1 MRFVCMPTE
10 RVEQSPEPAADVQA
24 LLETF
29 REQDIPKL
37 NLLTVEQARAFHESV
52 FVPATDPEPVGAVEN
67 RDVRGPTRDIPVR
80 IYKPEGSGPFPVL
93 VFFHGGGWVLGNLD
107 THDSMTRA
115 LSARS
120 DCMVVATDYRRAPE
134 YRFPAAI
141 EDAYTVTRWVANNAA
156 EIGAN
161 GERLAVGGGSAGG
174 NLAAAVAQMARDKS
188 IATPSIDYQLLMYPA
203 LDHTFETISYQQN
216 ATGYYLTEDQMAWF
230 WNHYL
235 PAGVG
240 GRNSY
245 ASPLKARDFTG
256 LPPAFVMTC
265 GYDPL
270 RDEGAAYAERLEEA
284 GIAVEHVNYEG
295 MIHDFVNMRKL
306 KDPYPDIA
314 RADDALDQAGA
325 ALYNALKE

>member
-1 MRFVCMPTE
+1 
-10 RVEQSPEPAADVQA
+10 
-24 LLETF
+24 
-29 REQDIPKL
+29 
-37 NLLTVEQARAFHESV
+37 
-52 FVPATDPEPVGAVEN
+52 
-67 RDVRGPTRDIPVR
+67 
-80 IYKPEGSGPFPVL
+80 

-107 THDSMTRA
+107 THDSMARA

-141 EDAYTVTRWVANNAA
+141 EDAYTVTRWVANNAEA
-156 EIGAN
+156 IGADS
-161 GERLAVGGGSAGG
+161 ERLAVGGGSAGG
-174 NLAAAVAQMARDKS
+174 NLAAAVTQMARDKS

-270 RDEGAAYAERLEEA
+270 RDEGAAYAERLEDA
-284 GIAVEHVNYEG
+284 GVAVEHVNYDG

-314 RADDALDQAGA
+314 RADDALDEAGA
-325 ALYNALKE
+325 ALHNALKG

>member
-1 MRFVCMPTE
+1 MTE
-10 RVEQSPEPAADVQA
+10 SVEQSPEPAADVQA
-24 LLETF
+24 LLDTF

-37 NLLTVEQARAFHESV
+37 NMLTVEQARAFHESI
-52 FVPATDPEPVGAVEN
+52 FTPAVEPEPVGAVEN
-67 RDVRGPTRDIPVR
+67 RNVRGPTRDIPIR
-80 IYKPEGSGPFPVL
+80 IYKPEGTGPFPVL

-107 THDSMTRA
+107 THDSMARA

-141 EDAYTVTRWVANNAA
+141 EDAYTVTRWVANNAEA
-156 EIGAN
+156 IGADS
-161 GERLAVGGGSAGG
+161 ERLAVGGGSAGG
-174 NLAAAVAQMARDKS
+174 NLAAAVAQMARDKT
-188 IATPSIDYQLLMYPA
+188 IATPSIDYQLLLYPA

-235 PAGVG
+235 PAGIG
-240 GRNSY
+240 GRNAY
-245 ASPLKARDFTG
+245 ASPLKAHDFAG
-256 LPPAFVMTC
+256 LPSAFVMTC

-270 RDEGAAYAERLEEA
+270 RDEGATYAKRLEDA
-284 GIAVEHVNYEG
+284 GVAVEHVNYDG

-306 KDPYPDIA
+306 KDPYPNIA
-314 RADDALDQAGA
+314 RADDALDQVGA
-325 ALYNALKE
+325 ALHDTLN

>member
-1 MRFVCMPTE
+1 MTE
-10 RVEQSPEPAADVQA
+10 SVEQSPEPAEDVQA
-24 LLETF
+24 LLDTF

-37 NLLTVEQARAFHESV
+37 NMLTVEQARAFHESV
-52 FVPATDPEPVGAVEN
+52 FTPAVEPEPVGAVEN
-67 RDVRGPTRDIPVR
+67 RNVRGPTRDIPVR
-80 IYKPEGSGPFPVL
+80 IYKPEETGPFPVL

-107 THDSMTRA
+107 THDSMARA

-141 EDAYTVTRWVANNAA
+141 EDAYTVTRWVANNAE
-156 EIGAN
+156 EIGADS
-161 GERLAVGGGSAGG
+161 ERLAVGGGSAGG
-174 NLAAAVAQMARDKS
+174 NLAAAVAQMARDKT
-188 IATPSIDYQLLMYPA
+188 IATPSIDYQLLLYPA

-235 PAGVG
+235 PAGIG
-240 GRNSY
+240 GRNAY
-245 ASPLKARDFTG
+245 ASPLKARDFAG
-256 LPPAFVMTC
+256 LPSAFVMTC

-284 GIAVEHVNYEG
+284 GVAVEHVNYDG
-295 MIHDFVNMRKL
+295 MIHDFVNMREL
-306 KDPYPDIA
+306 EDPYPNIA
-314 RADDALDQAGA
+314 RADDALDQVGTV
-325 ALYNALKE
+325 LHNTLK

>member
-1 MRFVCMPTE
+1 
-10 RVEQSPEPAADVQA
+10 
-24 LLETF
+24 
-29 REQDIPKL
+29 
-37 NLLTVEQARAFHESV
+37 
-52 FVPATDPEPVGAVEN
+52 
-67 RDVRGPTRDIPVR
+67 
-80 IYKPEGSGPFPVL
+80 

-107 THDSMTRA
+107 THDSMARA

-134 YRFPAAI
+134 YGFPAAI
-141 EDAYTVTRWVANNAA
+141 EDAYTVTRWVANNAE
-156 EIGAN
+156 EIGAD

-174 NLAAAVAQMARDKS
+174 NLAAAVAQMARDKT
-188 IATPSIDYQLLMYPA
+188 IATPSIDHQLLLYPA

-235 PAGVG
+235 PVGVG

-245 ASPLKARDFTG
+245 ASPLKARDFAG

-284 GIAVEHVNYEG
+284 GVAVEHVNYDG

-306 KDPYPDIA
+306 KHPYPDIA

-325 ALYNALKE
+325 VLHNALKG